1 MQEKE
6 LRINVKSVWY
16 PWLAGL
22 FKRRFC
28 CFMLFMAWGSA
39 LLSQAD
45 SMVGT
50 FCFHRVFLTYERYV
64 NSCRE
69 CLQLPLSDERI

>member
-1 MQEKE
+1 
-6 LRINVKSVWY
+6 
-16 PWLAGL
+16 
-22 FKRRFC
+22 
-28 CFMLFMAWGSA
+28 MLFMAWGSA

-45 SMVGT
+45 SMVET
-50 FCFHRVFLTYERYV
+50 VCFHRVFLTYERYV

>member
-16 PWLAGL
+16 SLACRFIQKEFLL
-22 FKRRFC
+22 FSVVH
-28 CFMLFMAWGSA
+28 G
-39 LLSQAD
+39 
-45 SMVGT
+45 VGFGPAFSDRQHGGT
-50 FCFHRVFLTYERYV
+50 VCFHRVFLTYERYV

>member
-16 PWLAGL
+16 SLA
-22 FKRRFC
+22 C
-28 CFMLFMAWGSA
+28 
-39 LLSQAD
+39 
-45 SMVGT
+45 MVGT

-64 NSCRE
+64 NSCHE

>member
-16 PWLAGL
+16 SLAC
-22 FKRRFC
+22 RFIQKE
-28 CFMLFMAWGSA
+28 FLLFMAWGSA
-39 LLSQAD
+39 LLSQGD

-50 FCFHRVFLTYERYV
+50 VCIHRVFLTYERYV

-69 CLQLPLSDERI
+69 CLQLPLSDERS